1 MNARRRIRVPL
12 PTALLMIG
20 TYAKARL
27 LEQIRV
33 VAFIILY
40 LVAFQTVVLGTPPA
54 NAAQIA
60 IGIAMVILGLTLF
73 LEGVFLGMMPLGER
87 VGVRLPERTGILAI
101 AVFGTLVGV
110 GSTLAEPAVASLRA
124 LGETV
129 AAWEAP
135 LLFGLLE
142 RYTDT
147 LLLSIG
153 IGVGIAVALGLT
165 RFRYGVSIKP
175 FIFVL
180 IPILLA
186 VSVVAELNDKLS
198 SIVGLAWDS
207 GAVTTGAVTVPLV
220 LALGVGV
227 SRASG
232 TDRPGA
238 SGFGIVTLASAVPI
252 LCVFIL
258 GLAVAPD
265 VPEPMEE
272 TAFFGPEHRSE
283 AMRLFDSEGELM
295 RHAFT
300 RGTEAGRRAFFEEAG
315 EYEAAIAGLV
325 RDEGARRRLLGD
337 MSLSVWLETVASR
350 AELERFPSDIRR
362 YSRGGDES
370 APDYLG
376 TITSEAQSAL
386 RAVLPLTVLLLV
398 VMLVILRDRPR
409 FIDEVALGIGLAVVG
424 MTLLSAGIALGL
436 VPLGR
441 DVGGQLPR
449 AFQTDSEQVGE
460 VVIENFDPDI
470 VFESI
475 GEDGDQQSYFYLH
488 GNGSVDLV
496 EFESRRYDADSGVY
510 RHVVSRPPLFGPNL
524 TLLGIGLVF
533 LFAFGMG
540 YGSTRAEPA
549 LNALGTSVEK
559 LTVGTIERSSVV
571 HVVALGVGIGLLA
584 GVARILYG
592 VPTTWL
598 LLPPYMLLIPL
609 TFMSEESFAAVA
621 WDTGGV
627 TTGTVTVPLVLAMG
641 LSIGGELGV
650 VDGFGVL
657 ALASVFPV
665 LSVLIHGLMVQRRE
679 RRTIRATGEE
689 DRDE

>member
-1 MNARRRIRVPL
+1 
-12 PTALLMIG
+12 MIG

-27 LEQIRV
+27 LEQVRV

-40 LVAFQTVVLGTPPA
+40 LVAFQTIVLGTPPA
-54 NAAQIA
+54 NATQIA
-60 IGIAMVILGLTLF
+60 IGIAMVVLGLTLF

-110 GSTLAEPAVASLRA
+110 GSTLAEPAIASLRT
-124 LGETV
+124 LGSTV
-129 AAWEAP
+129 DAWEAP

-142 RYTDT
+142 TYTDA

-153 IGVGIAVALGLT
+153 IGVGVAVAIGLT

-186 VSVVAELNDKLS
+186 VSVAAELNDKLS
-198 SIVGLAWDS
+198 AIVGLAWDS

-232 TDRPGA
+232 TNRPGA

-252 LCVFIL
+252 LAVFIL
-258 GLAVAPD
+258 GAVVAPN

-272 TAFFGPEHRSE
+272 AKFFDPEHRAE
-283 AMRLFDSEGELM
+283 AMRLFDSEVELM
-295 RHAFT
+295 QHAFT
-300 RGTEAGRRAFFEEAG
+300 RGTEAGRRALYADADD
-315 EYEAAIAGLV
+315 YKAAIASLA
-325 RDEGARRRLLGD
+325 RNERTRRRLLGD
-337 MSLSVWLETVASR
+337 MSLATWLETVASQ
-350 AELERFPSDIRR
+350 AERDRVPSGAQRFSSEGEER
-362 YSRGGDES
+362 G
-370 APDYLG
+370 PDYLG
-376 TITSEAQSAL
+376 TIASEAQSAL
-386 RAVLPLTVLLLV
+386 RAVLPLTVLLLF
-398 VMLVILRDRPR
+398 VMLLILRDRPR
-409 FIDEVALGIGLAVVG
+409 FIDEVVLGIGLAVVG

-436 VPLGR
+436 VPLGN
-441 DVGGQLPR
+441 DVGRQLPR
-449 AFQTDSEQVGE
+449 AFQSDSEEVGQ
-460 VVIENFDPDI
+460 VVIENFEPDI

-488 GNGSVDLV
+488 RDGSIELI
-496 EFESRRYDADSGVY
+496 EFERSRYDANSGVY
-510 RHVVSRPPLFGPNL
+510 RHIISRPPLFGPNL

-549 LNALGTSVEK
+549 LNALGKSVEQ
-559 LTVGTIERSSVV
+559 LTVGTVERNSVV
-571 HVVALGVGIGLLA
+571 SAVALGVGVGLLA

-592 VPTTWL
+592 VSTTWL
-598 LLPPYMLLIPL
+598 LLPPYVILVPL
-609 TFMSEESFAAVA
+609 TLMSEDAFAAIA

-665 LSVLIHGLMVQRRE
+665 LSVLIYGLLVQRRQ
-679 RRTIRATGEE
+679 RRSIRTTGEE
-689 DRDE
+689 ERDE